1 MGLKKIC
8 LLILN
13 LALTNML
20 DLGQVILACFRV
32 IAKMMEFASN
42 LFFFFKCFLISLRT
56 SIRCLLALFI
66 YWLCDT
72 WNLSSLPRNQTH
84 APCIASAES

>member
-42 LFFFFKCFLISLRT
+42 LFFFFFFNVS
-56 SIRCLLALFI
+56 
-66 YWLCDT
+66 
-72 WNLSSLPRNQTH
+72 
-84 APCIASAES
+84 